1 MSVCDPAE
9 LGSRAQT
16 LTQQLSGLIVAVK
29 GCADRCGS
37 AALVGRLESS
47 TQELGK
53 CSVALVQAAGGLQRA
68 PEDRTLRSDL
78 DEQVAAVGNRL
89 LGLLHALHQSAKGT
103 QACIGADAAVS
114 AIVADLNTVTMF
126 ATAGTLRPDS
136 DTDTFGNHRESVL
149 RTAKT
154 LVEDTKALVA
164 GSNSDQEAL
173 ATGVQTSV
181 RTLTRLSEAVKLGA
195 ASLGAEQ
202 PDAQVLLINA
212 AKDVAAALADLIGA
226 VKLVAAGRDAALLR
240 ESAKNMVTNVQ
251 SLLKTVKTVED
262 EAARGSRA
270 IESAVEAIC
279 QEVRLYSSYVSGA
292 AGLETGDRDG

>member
-1 MSVCDPAE
+1 M
-9 LGSRAQT
+9 
-16 LTQQLSGLIVAVK
+16 
-29 GCADRCGS
+29 
-37 AALVGRLESS
+37 
-47 TQELGK
+47 
-53 CSVALVQAAGGLQRA
+53 
-68 PEDRTLRSDL
+68 
-78 DEQVAAVGNRL
+78 
-89 LGLLHALHQSAKGT
+89 
-103 QACIGADAAVS
+103 S

-126 ATAGTLRPDS
+126 ATAGTLRADS

-149 RTAKT
+149 RTAKM

-181 RTLTRLSEAVKLGA
+181 RTLTRLSEAVKLDA

-212 AKDVAAALADLIGA
+212 AKDVAAALVDLIGA

-251 SLLKTVKTVED
+251 SLLKTVED

-292 AGLETGDRDG
+292 TGLETGDKDG